1 MKELD
6 RVIYSALLH
15 DIGKVFQ
22 RADKVKAKH
31 GIYGA
36 EELEKIIDEDTIN
49 NLKASIIN
57 HHKDELKDAKLESND
72 ISYIIYEADNIAAAS
87 ERREIDN
94 EQKNIFKWDV
104 PLDSIYN
111 IIKYNEDDEKYK
123 YDLDDL
129 NDNYKINMP
138 RKFETVTIGKYIK
151 IKEELKRVLAKYNF
165 QTDNPNS
172 LIYILKNLLSY
183 VPSSTNITQ
192 FADISLY
199 EHLKLTAGLASCM
212 YLYCK
217 EKNNIDYKSKYYLK
231 VNRNEKEYIISSI
244 DLSGVQKFIYTIT
257 STGAAKMLKARS
269 FYLEL
274 LMENIIDE
282 ILDKLELT
290 RANVIYSGG
299 AHSYLLLPNT
309 NSTKETLEQAKVNFN
324 NWLIN
329 KFGTE
334 LSIIISYIECCADNF
349 NANDNSANIN
359 QIFSELAQNSS
370 KIKLQKYNK
379 EQLEKLL
386 VPNEIEDET
395 RECTVCGTS
404 NKIVYNE
411 ILEKDMCLTCDY
423 IYELGNKLTN
433 CSNNQGEGAIIVIG
447 KEGRIQ
453 LPTLEGESIF
463 VNIIQDKDNINFG
476 TYKRLYTLNKKDY
489 GDLFSNNITTGL
501 YGIKGTYQ
509 DYAQESIGEKKI
521 GVLRADIDNLGQTFK
536 TCFIN
541 EKYNEKLVT
550 LSRYSMLSGSL
561 SDFFKYNINYICS
574 KENLERNEYKISNK
588 ENRGN
593 IKIIYS
599 GGDDLFLIGAWDEII
614 EISMSLDELLKQYTN
629 GKITISAGIALFN
642 PKYPISRIAEL
653 VGEMESKAKKQKNK
667 NSITIFQNDDMHVL
681 YFDNLKNGVMGK
693 IKDLEEN
700 FEFAGKNELK
710 IEMSS
715 SMLYKLLKLF
725 KGENNK
731 TIDKSKINKVKIAY
745 LLGRLE
751 EKIKKDN
758 ARLQQKYNCMKEY
771 IYNIIDDENDVKEFI
786 IALEILIYKY
796 REE

>member
-1 MKELD
+1 MRELD
-6 RVIYSALLH
+6 KVIYSALLH

-22 RADKVKAKH
+22 RADRVKVKH
-31 GIYGA
+31 GIYGV
-36 EELEKIIDEDTIN
+36 EELEKIIDKDIIN
-49 NLKASIIN
+49 DLKTSIIN
-57 HHKDELKDAKLESND
+57 HHKDELKDAQLEAKD

-94 EQKNIFKWDV
+94 EQNKIFKWDV

-129 NDNYKINMP
+129 NDDYKINIP
-138 RKFETVTIGKYIK
+138 KKFETVTIGKYIK
-151 IKEELKRVLAKYNF
+151 IKEELKRVLTGYNF
-165 QTDNPNS
+165 QKDNPNS

-183 VPSSTNITQ
+183 VPSSTNIAQ

-217 EKNNIDYKSKYYLK
+217 EKSNMDYKSKYYLN
-231 VNRNEKEYIISSI
+231 VNSDEKEYIISSI

-257 STGAAKMLKARS
+257 ATGAAKMLKARS

-282 ILDKLELT
+282 ILEKLELT

-309 NSTKETLEQAKVNFN
+309 NFTKEILEQAKVNFN

-329 KFGTE
+329 KFGIE
-334 LSIIISYIECCADNF
+334 LSIIISYIECCANNF
-349 NANDNSANIN
+349 NANKDSTNIN
-359 QIFSELAQNSS
+359 QIFSELAQNAS

-386 VPNEIEDET
+386 MPNEIEDET
-395 RECTVCGTS
+395 RECAVCGTS
-404 NKIVYNE
+404 NRIIYNE
-411 ILEKDMCLTCDY
+411 GLEKDICLTCNY
-423 IYELGNKLTN
+423 IYELGNKLTMY
-433 CSNNQGEGAIIVIG
+433 SNNQGKGAIIVIG
-447 KEGRIQ
+447 DDGIIQ
-453 LPTLEGESIF
+453 LPTLEGKSIF
-463 VNIIQDKDNINFG
+463 VNIIQDKDKANIKEG

-509 DYAQESIGEKKI
+509 ECAKESIGEKKI
-521 GVLRADIDNLGQTFK
+521 GVLRADVDNLGQTFK
-536 TCFIN
+536 MGFIN

-550 LSRYSMLSGSL
+550 LSRYSMLSNSL

-574 KENLERNEYKISNK
+574 EENLKRNECKISNK

-599 GGDDLFLIGAWDEII
+599 GGDDLFLIGAWDEIL
-614 EISMSLDELLKQYTN
+614 EVSMSLDELLKQYTN

-653 VGEMESKAKKQKNK
+653 VGEMESRAKKQENK

-681 YFDNLKNGVMGK
+681 HFDRLKHDVMEK
-693 IKDLEEN
+693 IKYLEEN
-700 FEFAGKNELK
+700 FEFKGNSESK

-725 KGENNK
+725 KGEDN
-731 TIDKSKINKVKIAY
+731 KINKVKIAY

-758 ARLQQKYNCMKEY
+758 VRLQQTYNEIKEY
-771 IYNIIDDENDVKEFI
+771 IYDIIDDEKDVKEFI

-796 REE
+796 REER